1 MKHKFPSLLA
11 ALAFVATAAVS
22 FAQAPKVV
30 IVDMASL
37 FDRHYLTAEKN
48 VDFQTEQD
56 KVKEEINRLNGE
68 GLSLQEQAQSIA
80 EQLNN
85 PVLSEDAKAKITQE
99 ARAKVEE
106 LRRKQE
112 EMNNLMVSSSESL
125 KKRIMNFRSLLME
138 EISKVAVEV
147 AKRKG
152 ATLVLDKSG
161 PSLLGVPA
169 VLYYDTSYEITEE
182 VLAEINKSKPA
193 GTATPAATTTESP
206 SVTFPA
212 AGSR

>member
-193 GTATPAATTTESP
+193 GTATTESP